1 MRNTTLLLLCGGLF
15 LSLGAPS
22 QAQNPSTPAAYT
34 QADVRTLDQQL
45 ARFPRRATASV
56 LCNNENVSELKAL
69 LVKASSLAWQRSRDP
84 EASAKRSQLEK
95 LLKEHELTPAQ
106 ATKLAEAAISYRGVR
121 KPQNSAS
128 ASRKKSTAEKAG
140 EAAGE
145 AVEVAVET
153 VKAGAT
159 AAQELATAAAQV
171 AVDFMKG
178 FVQEVKK

>member
-22 QAQNPSTPAAYT
+22 LAQEAPTKATYTP
-34 QADVRTLDQQL
+34 ADVRTLDQQIG
-45 ARFPRRATASV
+45 RFPRRATASV

-106 ATKLAEAAISYRGVR
+106 ATKLAEAAVAYRKGR
-121 KPQNSAS
+121 SAS
-128 ASRKKSTAEKAG
+128 SVRRKSTAEKAG

-145 AVEVAVET
+145 VVEAAVGTA
-153 VKAGAT
+153 KAGAA

-171 AVDFMKG
+171 AVDFVKG
-178 FVQEVKK
+178 FVKEVSR

>member
-1 MRNTTLLLLCGGLF
+1 MRNTTLLLLCGGL
-15 LSLGAPS
+15 LLGLGAPT
-22 QAQNPSTPAAYT
+22 QAQNPSTPAVYT

-45 ARFPRRATASV
+45 ARFPRRATASM

-106 ATKLAEAAISYRGVR
+106 ATKLAEATVAYRSVR
-121 KPQNSAS
+121 KPKNSAS
-128 ASRKKSTAEKAG
+128 VARKKSTAEKAG

-145 AVEVAVET
+145 TVEAAVET
-153 VKAGAT
+153 AKAGAT
-159 AAQELATAAAQV
+159 AAQELATAAVQV
-171 AVDFMKG
+171 AVDFVKG
-178 FVQEVKK
+178 FVNEVSR